1 MCSTNIT
8 CVIPEAEAMESTV
21 YDLAL
26 GRERISVEDVYN
38 KAKEL
43 LN

>member
-1 MCSTNIT
+1 MYSTNIT
-8 CVIPEAEAMESTV
+8 CVIPEGETMESTV
-21 YDLAL
+21 YDLTL
-26 GRERISVEDVYN
+26 GRERIRVEDVYD